1 MGVNQEL
8 KVLYNLYKK
17 TGGGSRDGG
26 RGWREFRG
34 GMSTNNHLRLKEHK
48 DLKIL
53 SPQPR
58 SDANFCFTRGDF
70 SRLSE

>member
-17 TGGGSRDGG
+17 KRRGGPAMGGGGGGNSGG
-26 RGWREFRG
+26 R
-34 GMSTNNHLRLKEHK
+34 MSTNNHLRLKEHK

-53 SPQPR
+53 Y
-58 SDANFCFTRGDF
+58 N
-70 SRLSE
+70 